1 MTWPLY
7 VPLPIHPPREQTV
20 ITRANIL
27 SVLLLQDDLNYC
39 AEGKTQTQTNDF
51 TARVGEGEVIVTG
64 PDPSLSLMIV
74 I

>member
-7 VPLPIHPPREQTV
+7 VPLPIPPPREQTV

-39 AEGKTQTQTNDF
+39 AGGKTQTNDF